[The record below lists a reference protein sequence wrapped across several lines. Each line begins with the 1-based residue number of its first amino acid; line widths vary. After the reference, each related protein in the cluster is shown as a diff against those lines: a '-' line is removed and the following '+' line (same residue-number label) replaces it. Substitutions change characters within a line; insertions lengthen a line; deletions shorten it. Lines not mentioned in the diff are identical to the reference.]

1 MIRYSGDYG
10 SYQDFRERG
19 LIGANKEATVPRIPS
34 GYVNVINFMV
44 AIMTWLTVTEY
55 HICPWI
61 CAVLLSSS
69 GEETHYHSR
78 VSGLTQD
85 SLCNSIKAVGCSRLF
100 ETTPHRN

>member
-10 SYQDFRERG
+10 SYQGLRKGG
-19 LIGANKEATVPRIPS
+19 LIAANQEATEPRIPR

-55 HICPWI
+55 HICPRI

-69 GEETHYHSR
+69 GEETYYHSR
-78 VSGLTQD
+78 VSELTQD
-85 SLCNSIKAVGCSRLF
+85 SSYNSIKTVDFSRLF
-100 ETTPHRN
+100 ETTPPRN

>member
-1 MIRYSGDYG
+1 LIRYSGDYG

-19 LIGANKEATVPRIPS
+19 LIAANQEATEPRIPR

-55 HICPWI
+55 HICPRI

-69 GEETHYHSR
+69 GEETDYHSR
-78 VSGLTQD
+78 VSELTQD
-85 SLCNSIKAVGCSRLF
+85 SSCNSIKTVGFSRLL
-100 ETTPHRN
+100 ETTPPRN